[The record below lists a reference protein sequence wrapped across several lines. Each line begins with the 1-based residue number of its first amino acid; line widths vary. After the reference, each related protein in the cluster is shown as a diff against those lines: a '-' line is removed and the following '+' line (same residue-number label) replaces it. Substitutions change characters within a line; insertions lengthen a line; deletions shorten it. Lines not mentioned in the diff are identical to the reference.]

1 MKTLTL
7 NDRLI
12 LTYPD
17 RFQVL
22 DEAER
27 KKLNFI
33 EEGPGEVLKDP
44 EGHMIISIGFKAPG
58 GLVSA
63 ILSVKDAAR
72 NMETSIQKAMQ
83 PYGYKKNESVTKDVG
98 GEKAEGIC
106 YEYQAQDI
114 EMYGE
119 TYVVKYD
126 KAFYYPNYYT
136 RKELKLENQ
145 KIWDEILAS
154 AAWL

>member
-1 MKTLTL
+1 MNTLTL

-33 EEGPGEVLKDP
+33 EEGPGEVLKDS

-58 GLVSA
+58 G
-63 ILSVKDAAR
+63 
-72 NMETSIQKAMQ
+72 
-83 PYGYKKNESVTKDVG
+83 
-98 GEKAEGIC
+98 
-106 YEYQAQDI
+106 
-114 EMYGE
+114 
-119 TYVVKYD
+119 
-126 KAFYYPNYYT
+126 
-136 RKELKLENQ
+136 
-145 KIWDEILAS
+145 
-154 AAWL
+154 